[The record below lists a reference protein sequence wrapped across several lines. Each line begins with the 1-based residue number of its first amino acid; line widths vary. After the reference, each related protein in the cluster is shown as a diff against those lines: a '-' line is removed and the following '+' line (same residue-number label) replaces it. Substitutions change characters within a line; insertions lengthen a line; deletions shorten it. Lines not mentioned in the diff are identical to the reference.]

1 MAEIATDRD
10 SAADLRRPHP
20 ASLRCVYACLL
31 GMLSRDM
38 VKKLAMASSQL
49 NQLTLFGTPAIAPEA
64 KRRRV
69 CTAE

>member
-1 MAEIATDRD
+1 MAEIATDRN

-20 ASLRCVYACLL
+20 LACVACTRVYWAC
-31 GMLSRDM
+31 SVDM